1 MQALNGPVYGIFT
14 VNSPAVTNVITPPHV
29 HIRVLILSSDGAL
42 SSNTGGD
49 TAPGIHGA
57 GVTGMHG
64 IGVRTPNAA
73 AVAAATAGFV
83 GVMHIPNGGMF
94 TIGT

>member
-1 MQALNGPVYGIFT
+1 MVYGIFT
-14 VNSPAVTNVITPPHV
+14 VNSPAVTNVITPPHTQFK
-29 HIRVLILSSDGAL
+29 VLMLSSDGKL
-42 SSNTGGD
+42 SSMTGGD
-49 TAPGIHGA
+49 TAPGTHGA

-73 AVAAATAGFV
+73 AVAAATAGFD
-83 GVMHIPNGGMF
+83 GVMHIPNGGIL